1 MHPTHSPSLTVPEA
15 AHAAHVGPNG
25 SDVRQAIGDD
35 DIVVGDTDVGKLSP
49 DAVRV
54 TQDQRFTR
62 RLSSRI
68 EELLLAERRKD
79 EFLAMLSHE
88 LRSPLTAIRHAL
100 GVLRMQSGEDV
111 LVRDKMHELI
121 ERQVRHMGLL
131 TAGLTDI
138 SRISRGHLRLQRERV
153 DLRVV
158 IGNAIETLESELK
171 QRSQR
176 LTSTWPD
183 SPVWLHADASRLEQ
197 VFVNLI
203 GNASKYTD
211 AGGEL
216 ASWMHTL
223 GGHAFV
229 RIRDS
234 GIGIAPEALPHIF
247 DLFMQA
253 DATAPRS
260 RSGLGIGLALV
271 RTLVELH
278 GGSVTAASRGL
289 GQGSEFTVRL
299 PEDN

>member
-1 MHPTHSPSLTVPEA
+1 MQPTHSASLTAPDKTQVVSTRVVP
-15 AHAAHVGPNG
+15 
-25 SDVRQAIGDD
+25 
-35 DIVVGDTDVGKLSP
+35 
-49 DAVRV
+49 
-54 TQDQRFTR
+54 
-62 RLSSRI
+62 SRI
-68 EELLLAERRKD
+68 EETLRTELCKD

-88 LRSPLTAIRHAL
+88 LRSPLASIRSAL
-100 GVLRMQSGEDV
+100 GVLRTQSGEAI
-111 LVRDKMHELI
+111 LVRHKMHELI
-121 ERQVRHMGLL
+121 ERQGRHMGRL

-138 SRISRGHLRLQRERV
+138 SRISCDLLRLQRERV

-183 SPVWLHADASRLEQ
+183 SPVWLQADASRLEQ

-299 PEDN
+299 PEDNRSCRAGSSRPIPHPKLTSDTRSKTRPPLAQ

>member
-1 MHPTHSPSLTVPEA
+1 M
-15 AHAAHVGPNG
+15 
-25 SDVRQAIGDD
+25 
-35 DIVVGDTDVGKLSP
+35 
-49 DAVRV
+49 
-54 TQDQRFTR
+54 
-62 RLSSRI
+62 
-68 EELLLAERRKD
+68 EEILRAERHKD

-88 LRSPLTAIRHAL
+88 LRSPLASIRGAL
-100 GVLRMQSGEDV
+100 GVLRSQNGEGV
-111 LVRDKMHELI
+111 LVRHKMHELI

-131 TAGLTDI
+131 TAGLMDI
-138 SRISRGHLRLQRERV
+138 SRISCGQLYLQRERV
-153 DLRVV
+153 DLRIVV
-158 IGNAIETLESELK
+158 GNAIETLEPELE

-176 LTSTWPD
+176 LTSIGPD
-183 SPVWLHADASRLEQ
+183 LPVWLQADANRLEQ

-211 AGGEL
+211 AGGQL
-216 ASWMHTL
+216 ALWMHTL

-260 RSGLGIGLALV
+260 RSGLGIGLTLV